1 MPELVVISSNG
12 GAGKTSVVASLA
24 AMAHPVV
31 LVDCNVSGPHLH
43 LVVKSRRWRRF
54 PFLNGSKARIEA
66 SHCLAC
72 GKCEELC
79 RFQAVH
85 FDGPANDRVPKTRRI
100 DPIVCEGCGVCH
112 RFCPQQAIG
121 FLPSECGQ
129 WFVSSTSWGPMVHAR
144 LNSLAD
150 RSGQLIEQLR
160 KKARELAAR
169 DGQSLLCDSPPGVGS
184 PVMASLAGADLALI
198 VTEPTRSSLQG
209 LERLSELCWRS
220 GIAAV
225 VAINKGDLN
234 ESLAEQLEALAGAN
248 RLPVVGRV
256 RYDPKVS
263 EAQMQGESVVE
274 YAPGT
279 GIAGDLRHLWESLRC
294 QLGRIRIRASLNGRK
309 HRTTV
314 PPGLL
319 KSQQAN

>member
-1 MPELVVISSNG
+1 MPELVVISANG

-31 LVDCNVSGPHLH
+31 LADCNVSRPHLH
-43 LVVKSRRWRRF
+43 LVVKSGRWRRF
-54 PFLNGSKARIEA
+54 PFLNGAKARIEA

-72 GKCEELC
+72 GKCETLC
-79 RFQAVH
+79 RVQAVH
-85 FDGPANDRVPKTRRI
+85 FDGPANGRVSKTRRI
-100 DPIVCEGCGVCH
+100 DPIACEGCGVCH
-112 RFCPQQAIG
+112 RFCPQQAVV
-121 FLPSECGQ
+121 FQPSECGQ
-129 WFVSSTSWGPMVHAR
+129 WFVSTTGWGPMVHAR
-144 LNSLAD
+144 LNSWANG
-150 RSGQLIEQLR
+150 SGQLIQEVR

-169 DGQSLLCDSPPGVGS
+169 DGQSLFCDSPPGLGS

-209 LERLSELCWRS
+209 LERVLQLCRRS
-220 GIAAV
+220 GIEAV

-234 ESLAEQLEALAGAN
+234 ESLAGQLEVLAGAN

-256 RYDPKVS
+256 RYDPRVS

-279 GIAGDLRHLWESLRC
+279 GIARDLRHMWESLRC
-294 QLGRIRIRASLNGRK
+294 QLGRIRIRASLDRRK
-309 HRTTV
+309 PRTTV
-314 PPGLL
+314 HPDC
-319 KSQQAN
+319 